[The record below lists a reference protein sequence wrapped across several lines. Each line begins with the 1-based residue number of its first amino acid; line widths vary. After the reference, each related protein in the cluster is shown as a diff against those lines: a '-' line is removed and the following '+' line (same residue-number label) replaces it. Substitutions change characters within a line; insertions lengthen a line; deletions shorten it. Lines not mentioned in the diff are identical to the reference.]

1 MGSNKRM
8 QSLFDKFRFE
18 FINKEEHFYDMH
30 DRWEDKLNYILKNPE
45 ATVLTKEDDNIGE
58 KNERVDIK

>member
-8 QSLFDKFRFE
+8 KSIFDKFGFE
-18 FINKEEHFYDMH
+18 FINREEHFYDMH
-30 DRWEDKLNYILKNPE
+30 DRWEDKLNYILRNPE
-45 ATVLTKEDDNIGE
+45 ATVLTKEDDNMGE